1 VETDASLSGLFPL
14 LQVVFYHITSGTL
27 IGLVII
33 AILLFCSALIS
44 GSEVAY
50 FSLMPSE
57 INELREK
64 GSGRHKVAV
73 KNLENPERLLATI
86 LISNNF
92 VNIGV
97 VILSSFLVNA
107 IVDFS
112 GSPVLGFI
120 VKVVIITFL
129 ILIFGEIIPKVYAN
143 YFSVKFALLMAV
155 PLRWLDRIFSP
166 LVYVLVS
173 TTSTVNRRM
182 ANKRKNISMT
192 DLSDA
197 LDLTTGVVTDEKKI
211 LEGIVKFGQLEVSEI
226 MRPRMDVVAVEY
238 EVKQDELF
246 AIIIESGYSRIP
258 VFKENFDHIEGVL
271 YVKDL
276 LPLLYKNRKIKW
288 QNLIRPPFF
297 VPENKKINDLLLEFQ
312 QKKIHLAVVVDEY
325 GGTEGI
331 VTLEDILEEVVGE
344 ITDDSDENEEFFTRI
359 DASTYLFD
367 GKTLLNDFFKVTR
380 LDDTLFDD
388 VVGTAETIAGLLL
401 ELKGEFPKLKD
412 IIVCKNIE
420 FTVTSMDKRRIRE
433 VKVHLKEA
441 EL

>member
-1 VETDASLSGLFPL
+1 MEAGASTVAFFSL
-14 LQVVFYHITSGTL
+14 LQVVFYPLTSGSVISL
-27 IGLVII
+27 III
-33 AILLFCSALIS
+33 AILLACSALIS

-50 FSLMPSE
+50 FSLSPSE
-57 INELREK
+57 ISKLGEK
-64 GSGRHKVAV
+64 ETRRYKTAL
-73 KNLENPERLLATI
+73 KNLDNPERLLANI

-97 VILSSFLVNA
+97 VILSSFFVNS

-112 GSPVLGFI
+112 GSPVLGFL

-129 ILIFGEIIPKVYAN
+129 LLIFGEIIPKVYAN
-143 YFSVKFALLMAV
+143 YFTVKFALFMAV

-166 LVYVLVS
+166 LIFLLVS
-173 TTSTVNRRM
+173 TTSSVNRRL

-211 LEGIVKFGQLEVSEI
+211 LEGIVRFGSLEVAEI
-226 MRPRMDVVAVEY
+226 MRPRMDVVAVEH
-238 EVKQDELF
+238 ETKQEDLYR
-246 AIIIESGYSRIP
+246 IIIDSGYSRIP
-258 VFKENFDHIEGVL
+258 VYKENFDHIEGVL

-276 LPLLYKNRKIKW
+276 LPLLYKHRKVKW
-288 QNLIRPPFF
+288 QHLIRPPFF

-344 ITDDSDENEEFFTRI
+344 ITDDSDENEEFYTKI
-359 DASTYLFD
+359 DPQTYLFD
-367 GKTLLNDFFKVTR
+367 GKTLLNDFFKVTK

-388 VVGTAETIAGLLL
+388 VEGTAETIAGLIL
-401 ELKGEFPKLKD
+401 ELKGEFPKPKD

-420 FTVTSMDKRRIRE
+420 FTITSMDKRRIRE
-433 VKVHLKEA
+433 VKVHLA
-441 EL
+441 DIPA

>member
-1 VETDASLSGLFPL
+1 METGASLSGLIPL
-14 LQVVFYHITSGTL
+14 LQVVFYPVTSGSVA
-27 IGLVII
+27 GMFII
-33 AILLFCSALIS
+33 LILLACSALIS

-50 FSLMPSE
+50 FSLTPSE
-57 INELREK
+57 VNELKEK
-64 GSGRHKVAV
+64 NSRRNRTAV
-73 KNLENPERLLATI
+73 VNLENPERLLATI

-92 VNIGV
+92 VNIGI
-97 VILSSFLVNA
+97 VILSSFLVNSL
-107 IVDFS
+107 VDFS
-112 GSPVLGFI
+112 GSPVLGFL

-129 ILIFGEIIPKVYAN
+129 LLIFGEIIPKVYAN
-143 YFSVKFALLMAV
+143 YFSVRFALFMAI
-155 PLRWLDRIFSP
+155 PIRWLDRLFSP
-166 LVYVLVS
+166 LVYVLV
-173 TTSTVNRRM
+173 TATSAVNRRM

-211 LEGIVKFGQLEVSEI
+211 LEGIVKFGNLEVSEI

-238 EVKQDELF
+238 DLRHEELVK
-246 AIIIESGYSRIP
+246 IIIESGYSRIP
-258 VFKENFDHIEGVL
+258 VYKENFDHIEGVL

-276 LPLLYKNRKIKW
+276 LPLLYRNKRIKW

-359 DASTYLFD
+359 DDRTFLFD
-367 GKTLLNDFFKVTR
+367 GKTLLNDFFKVTH
-380 LDDTLFDD
+380 LDDSLFED
-388 VVGTAETIAGLLL
+388 VEGTAETIAGLIL

-412 IIVCKNIE
+412 IVVCKNIE

-433 VKVHLKEA
+433 VRVHLKDE
-441 EL
+441 E

>member
-1 VETDASLSGLFPL
+1 MIPL
-14 LQVVFYHITSGTL
+14 LQVVFYPVTSGSVA
-27 IGLVII
+27 GMFII
-33 AILLFCSALIS
+33 LILLACSALIS

-50 FSLMPSE
+50 FSLTPSE
-57 INELREK
+57 VNELKEK
-64 GSGRHKVAV
+64 NSRRNRTAV
-73 KNLENPERLLATI
+73 VNLENPERLLATI

-92 VNIGV
+92 VNIGI
-97 VILSSFLVNA
+97 VILSSFLVNSL
-107 IVDFS
+107 VDFS
-112 GSPVLGFI
+112 GSPVLGFL

-129 ILIFGEIIPKVYAN
+129 LLIFGEIIPKVYAN
-143 YFSVKFALLMAV
+143 YFSVRFALFMAI
-155 PLRWLDRIFSP
+155 PIRWLDRLFSP
-166 LVYVLVS
+166 LVYVLV
-173 TTSTVNRRM
+173 TATSAVNRRM

-211 LEGIVKFGQLEVSEI
+211 LEGIVKFGNLEVSEI

-238 EVKQDELF
+238 DLRHEELVK
-246 AIIIESGYSRIP
+246 IIIESGYSRIP
-258 VFKENFDHIEGVL
+258 VYKENFDHIEGVL

-276 LPLLYKNRKIKW
+276 LPLLYRNKRIKW

-359 DASTYLFD
+359 DDRTFLFD
-367 GKTLLNDFFKVTR
+367 GKTLLNDFFKVTH
-380 LDDTLFDD
+380 LDDSLFED
-388 VVGTAETIAGLLL
+388 VEGTAETIAGLIL

-412 IIVCKNIE
+412 IVVCKNIE

-433 VKVHLKEA
+433 VRVHLKDE
-441 EL
+441 E

>member
-1 VETDASLSGLFPL
+1 MFIILVL
-14 LQVVFYHITSGTL
+14 L
-27 IGLVII
+27 
-33 AILLFCSALIS
+33 ACSALIS

-50 FSLMPSE
+50 FSLTPSE
-57 INELREK
+57 VNELKEK
-64 GSGRHKVAV
+64 NSRRNRTAV
-73 KNLENPERLLATI
+73 VNLENPERLLATI

-92 VNIGV
+92 VNIGI
-97 VILSSFLVNA
+97 VILSSFLVNSL
-107 IVDFS
+107 VDFS
-112 GSPVLGFI
+112 GSPVLGFL

-129 ILIFGEIIPKVYAN
+129 LLIFGEIIPKVYAN
-143 YFSVKFALLMAV
+143 YFSVRFALFMAI
-155 PLRWLDRIFSP
+155 PIRWLDRLFSP
-166 LVYVLVS
+166 LVYVLV
-173 TTSTVNRRM
+173 TATSAVNRRM
-182 ANKRKNISMT
+182 VNKRKNISMT

-211 LEGIVKFGQLEVSEI
+211 LEGIVKFGNLEVSEI

-238 EVKQDELF
+238 DLRHEELVK
-246 AIIIESGYSRIP
+246 IIIESGYSRIP
-258 VFKENFDHIEGVL
+258 VYKENFDHVEGVL

-276 LPLLYKNRKIKW
+276 LPLLYRNKRIKW

-359 DASTYLFD
+359 DDRTFLFD
-367 GKTLLNDFFKVTR
+367 GKTLLNDFFKVTH
-380 LDDTLFDD
+380 LDDSLFED
-388 VVGTAETIAGLLL
+388 VEGTAETIAGLIL

-412 IIVCKNIE
+412 TVVCKNIE

-433 VKVHLKEA
+433 VKVHLKDE
-441 EL
+441 E